1 MFGVLAVAVYL
12 WKEQLPLN
20 PSVKGV
26 KGIAEKKSKGIRN
39 WYRYLATVLAGF
51 TIFLGGLSWESFGLF
66 VLVILCAEIW
76 KFCTTETES
85 HLKEYLIWMLMF
97 IPGLYLISP
106 AYRSGYTYATHLAAL
121 TLAPLLQFLSCV
133 D

>member
-1 MFGVLAVAVYL
+1 M
-12 WKEQLPLN
+12 
-20 PSVKGV
+20 
-26 KGIAEKKSKGIRN
+26 
-39 WYRYLATVLAGF
+39 LAGF

-85 HLKEYLIWMLMF
+85 YLKEYLIWILMF
-97 IPGLYLISP
+97 VPGLYLISP

-121 TLAPLLQFLSCV
+121 TLGPPIAFLSCV